1 MIELVINGVYILAVT
16 SAIIFL
22 ILLAKIIY
30 DKVEQ
35 YRNEKLK
42 EALKQKTNDYLA
54 GIDVELDSKI
64 SARKKRLL
72 EEIIINYLRQVRGET
87 KEKLQELAEKSGVI
101 DFKVEQLSNS
111 NQWWK
116 KSEAAYMLG
125 ELGSEKALETLL
137 DYLEA
142 ENSDIRYQSALAVV
156 KIAGS
161 QYLRLVINKLLD
173 LEVYPRDTILRLI
186 EEVDDDIYETMEPLL
201 SSTEIEKQII
211 SLRSL
216 GLKQD
221 YRLLPWIKEYVN
233 SDNEDLVEAC
243 LKAAYK
249 LGDIGDD
256 DYFRLLLTT
265 KQSDSFE
272 VRANLARVLEKFR
285 TEESRVELQEL
296 MTDPHW
302 KVRYNAGQSLLNHGS
317 KGIIALSRQLHS
329 SDQFAQDMAWQ
340 ILHQEITFEDLLNN
354 EELENYQQ
362 LVNNVRQYLEVTN
375 KEGVKYELENYFN

>member
-54 GIDVELDSKI
+54 GIDIELNSQI
-64 SARKKRLL
+64 SARKKILL

-101 DFKVEQLSNS
+101 DFKVEQLINS

-375 KEGVKYELENYFN
+375 KEGVKCELENYFN